1 MHTRE
6 HARPKLGL
14 LWGVHA
20 NAGGDEESQ
29 VQKCYCGFWQARK
42 ASAQRDG
49 TSESVRGLGNVDVST
64 SARVLVCKD
73 LEQVWIA
80 CMSRIW
86 GLGGRCACVSR
97 HTDGL
102 CVCG

>member
-1 MHTRE
+1 VHTRE

-49 TSESVRGLGNVDVST
+49 TLESVRGLGNVDVST
-64 SARVLVCKD
+64 SARVLVCKN

-80 CMSRIW
+80 CMYRI
-86 GLGGRCACVSR
+86 
-97 HTDGL
+97 
-102 CVCG
+102 

>member
-1 MHTRE
+1 M
-6 HARPKLGL
+6 GM
-14 LWGVHA
+14 HA